1 MDLDI
6 LVNIMNIDIIVIYVG
21 CEYPS
26 GYVYVDIR
34 VDLVDLDILF
44 LVNIMNK
51 DIIVDICWMW
61 IS

>member
-1 MDLDI
+1 
-6 LVNIMNIDIIVIYVG
+6 MNIDIIVIYVG